1 MAKYVRMTLND
12 GFLFMRAD
20 YIVAVDKNNAASEAE
35 IHFTGGGKITVSP
48 DTANNAGQLNS
59 IVNKTN
65 QAIDEAYKDE
75 FTPSPS
81 RQFHVNIGTSNASS
95 VTFGEG

>member
-1 MAKYVRMTLND
+1 MAKYIRMTLDD
-12 GFLFMRAD
+12 GYLFMRAD
-20 YIVAVDKNNAASEAE
+20 YIVAVDKNSTDTVDV
-35 IHFTGGGKITVSP
+35 HFTGGGKITVSP
-48 DTANNAGQLNS
+48 DTAGNATQLNS

-81 RQFHVNIGTSNASS
+81 RQFHVNIGGGNASS